1 VIKAI
6 ADFVP
11 SGAEAGVG
19 LALQDDEGRYIFF
32 LAGTR
37 HRCPSGELFYAGIGG
52 HREAGEDWLACA
64 HREAQE
70 EVGTDV
76 EILSAPTTWYVPHDG
91 SVQQLDAGMPF
102 IPVDRPRPFAFY
114 EMIHPSG
121 TPRAGELYRIV
132 IYRARLCSLPRD
144 LPPDEVLG
152 VIALTAEQVVRGPE
166 RKPTL
171 DELIA
176 EGARIVAGGETLNRQ
191 VRLYPLGTAAALA
204 HVLSYASAQS
214 SCHPAQLGRSAP
226 QGPLASSGPLAYDAA
241 DPEG

>member
-1 VIKAI
+1 VLKAI

-11 SGAEAGVG
+11 RGAEAGVG
-19 LALQDDEGRYIFF
+19 LALQDDGGRYLFF

-37 HRCPSGELFYAGIGG
+37 HHCPPGELFYAGIGG
-52 HREAGEDWLACA
+52 HREPGEDWLTCA
-64 HREAQE
+64 HREANE

-76 EILSAPTTWYVPHDG
+76 EILSASTTWYVPHDG
-91 SVQQLDAGMPF
+91 SVQQLDPGMLF

-121 TPRAGELYRIV
+121 TPREGELYRIV
-132 IYRARLCSLPRD
+132 IYRARLCGLPQD

-152 VIALTAEQVVRGPE
+152 VIALTAEQVVRGLE

-171 DELIA
+171 SELIA
-176 EGARIVAGGETLNRQ
+176 EGARIVAGGEAVDRQ

-204 HVLSYASAQS
+204 HVLR
-214 SCHPAQLGRSAP
+214 H
-226 QGPLASSGPLAYDAA
+226 AA
-241 DPEG
+241 DSPRAQTRGGKNERSRS